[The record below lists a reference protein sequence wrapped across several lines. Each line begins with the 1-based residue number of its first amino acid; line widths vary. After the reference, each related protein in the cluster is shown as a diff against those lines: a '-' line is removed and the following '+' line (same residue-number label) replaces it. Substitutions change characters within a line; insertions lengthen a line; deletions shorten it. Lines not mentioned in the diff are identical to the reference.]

1 MKAKT
6 IFSAILALFLTGN
19 AIAQNETEA
28 LRYSQMYWGGTARS
42 TAVGGAFGAVG
53 ADFSSLSIN
62 PAGMGVYKKS
72 EISFSPS
79 LYYSKN
85 INTYRGI
92 ESEDFKYSLN
102 TGNFGMV
109 FSAPITTVASDKPQW
124 KSVQFGFGFNKI
136 ANFNNNIIIE
146 GNNNETSLVDV
157 IINKA
162 NGVAPSNLDPFD
174 TQLAYDGYIINPDD
188 VFNNTYKS
196 DLQNADLIQ
205 RKSINT
211 KGGMNEWAF
220 SLSGNYNDMLY
231 IGGTIGLVGLTYKE
245 DNQYEEIDKQDTM
258 SYFNSMTITDNLK
271 TDGSGV
277 NFKFGILAQPTN
289 YLRFGAAI
297 HTPTFFYRI
306 EDNYTRNF
314 TSDIDTMIYELDPVE
329 SVFKYELNTPLR
341 VLGNIAFIINK
352 SGFVSFDYEY
362 VDYSTARLRSADYKF
377 VDENNNVKNMYQ
389 ATHNFRGGIEYTL
402 KPFVLRAGYA
412 HYMSPFKSDTLN
424 NYQRD
429 FISGGI
435 GFRST
440 HYFIDFTYS
449 HSNSDGKYYL
459 YSGAVSDQKI
469 TSSNFVLSMGIK
481 F

>member
-6 IFSAILALFLTGN
+6 IFSAIIALLFTGN
-19 AIAQNETEA
+19 SMAQNETEA

-72 EISFSPS
+72 EISFSPG

-85 INTYRGI
+85 INTYRGV

-102 TGNFGMV
+102 TGNFGLV
-109 FSAPITTVASDKPQW
+109 FSAPLTTVASDKPQW
-124 KSVQFGFGFNKI
+124 KSVQFGFGFNKL

-157 IINKA
+157 IIAKA
-162 NGVAPSNLDPFD
+162 NGTSPNYLDAFD
-174 TQLAYDGYIINPDD
+174 TYPAYYGYLIDRYDTIN
-188 VFNNTYKS
+188 NLYSSKIQNK
-196 DLQNADLIQ
+196 DLTQ
-205 RKSINT
+205 RKTINT
-211 KGGMNEWAF
+211 KGGIKEWAF
-220 SLSGNYNDMLY
+220 SFSGNYNDVLY
-231 IGGTIGLVGLTYKE
+231 IGATMGLVDFNYKE
-245 DNQYEEIDKQDTM
+245 ASQYDESDELDTINLFK
-258 SYFNSMTITDNLK
+258 SITINDELETN
-271 TDGSGV
+271 GSGL

-289 YLRFGAAI
+289 YLRIGAAI
-297 HTPTFFYRI
+297 HTPTFYYQIKDSYSRSFSSNI
-306 EDNYTRNF
+306 DTAIYTY
-314 TSDIDTMIYELDPVE
+314 TSDSKFDYEI
-329 SVFKYELNTPLR
+329 NTPLR
-341 VLGNIAFIINK
+341 IMGNIAFIINK
-352 SGFVSFDYEY
+352 SGFISFDYEY
-362 VDYSTARLRSADYKF
+362 ADYSSARMRA
-377 VDENNNVKNMYQ
+377 ENYNFAQENKNIKTMYQ

-459 YSGAVSDQKI
+459 YNGAVSDQKI
-469 TSSNFVLSMGIK
+469 TSSNFILSMGVK